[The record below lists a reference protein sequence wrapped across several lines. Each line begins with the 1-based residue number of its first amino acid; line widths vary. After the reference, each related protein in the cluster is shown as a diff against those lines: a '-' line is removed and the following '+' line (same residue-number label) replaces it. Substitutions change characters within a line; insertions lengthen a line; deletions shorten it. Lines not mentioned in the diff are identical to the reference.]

1 MKTALYVSAALLVL
15 GVFLV
20 SLRKTPSR
28 PIAGPESSPRPELE
42 YFKAVNRVAPPKDPQ
57 LLFLLMAQYSNANMQ
72 SDGVEFFSARLK
84 EFSPRLTEVQKALY
98 LSAIGLLRAQH
109 AGSVSLLHR
118 VGYVKDTITVLEQA
132 KQLSGGQVFVL
143 NWIAGVVY
151 SQLPGFFGQGKAAQD
166 ELIWCEKHGDKA
178 PDAGWL
184 REVYYRLG
192 KLALARGEQTKAQEY
207 LKRSG
212 YQDFNSPIT
221 LVTPFSEDVLT
232 GHTFAPR
239 RIAEIVPGRV
249 YVLTGFEFT
258 EYYFVVSDNG
268 RELIGIDAGTRPDSA
283 KAAYEALRAYA
294 AGLPELKTVFVT
306 HSHWDHIG
314 GQTYFRS
321 LNPQVRFYARSNYAE
336 EISHDFSGPEVLAKP
351 FFGER
356 IKLEDIRNFKPDVL
370 IDRRTKLTIGGTPI
384 ELIPVQGGET
394 HDGMFVNLPQQGV
407 MFVGDFIMPYLGAP
421 VVQEGDLSGLLDAID
436 VVVQENPKYLLHGHE
451 PLTRNFASTVMLSQ
465 LKLDLGWLRGQVLSR
480 IRSGEERAMIQQENL
495 IPPDLLGG
503 NPDVY
508 LPYFIMREHVIDRLY
523 DQNVG
528 YWQADL
534 QGLDHI
540 SRADRAELLVDYLGL
555 SEGQLTKTVE
565 RLTADGKYELAASL
579 LESSEGRFE
588 HSEAVAKVRRLV
600 YLKLMEKNQ
609 NTDPFKYILYSAKIG
624 EPTQQMAVTPR
635 P

>member
-132 KQLSGGQVFVL
+132 KQLSGGQVFVV

-221 LVTPFSEDVLT
+221 LVTPF
-232 GHTFAPR
+232 R
-239 RIAEIVPGRV
+239 R
-249 YVLTGFEFT
+249 
-258 EYYFVVSDNG
+258 
-268 RELIGIDAGTRPDSA
+268 
-283 KAAYEALRAYA
+283 
-294 AGLPELKTVFVT
+294 
-306 HSHWDHIG
+306 
-314 GQTYFRS
+314 
-321 LNPQVRFYARSNYAE
+321 
-336 EISHDFSGPEVLAKP
+336 
-351 FFGER
+351 
-356 IKLEDIRNFKPDVL
+356 
-370 IDRRTKLTIGGTPI
+370 
-384 ELIPVQGGET
+384 
-394 HDGMFVNLPQQGV
+394 MC
-407 MFVGDFIMPYLGAP
+407 
-421 VVQEGDLSGLLDAID
+421 
-436 VVVQENPKYLLHGHE
+436 
-451 PLTRNFASTVMLSQ
+451 
-465 LKLDLGWLRGQVLSR
+465 
-480 IRSGEERAMIQQENL
+480 
-495 IPPDLLGG
+495 
-503 NPDVY
+503 
-508 LPYFIMREHVIDRLY
+508 
-523 DQNVG
+523 
-528 YWQADL
+528 
-534 QGLDHI
+534 
-540 SRADRAELLVDYLGL
+540 
-555 SEGQLTKTVE
+555 
-565 RLTADGKYELAASL
+565 
-579 LESSEGRFE
+579 
-588 HSEAVAKVRRLV
+588 
-600 YLKLMEKNQ
+600 
-609 NTDPFKYILYSAKIG
+609 
-624 EPTQQMAVTPR
+624 
-635 P
+635 

>member
-132 KQLSGGQVFVL
+132 KQLSGGQVFVV

-394 HDGMFVNLPQQGV
+394 HDGMFVNLPQQ
-407 MFVGDFIMPYLGAP
+407 
-421 VVQEGDLSGLLDAID
+421 
-436 VVVQENPKYLLHGHE
+436 
-451 PLTRNFASTVMLSQ
+451 
-465 LKLDLGWLRGQVLSR
+465 
-480 IRSGEERAMIQQENL
+480 
-495 IPPDLLGG
+495 
-503 NPDVY
+503 
-508 LPYFIMREHVIDRLY
+508 
-523 DQNVG
+523 
-528 YWQADL
+528 
-534 QGLDHI
+534 
-540 SRADRAELLVDYLGL
+540 
-555 SEGQLTKTVE
+555 
-565 RLTADGKYELAASL
+565 
-579 LESSEGRFE
+579 
-588 HSEAVAKVRRLV
+588 
-600 YLKLMEKNQ
+600 
-609 NTDPFKYILYSAKIG
+609 
-624 EPTQQMAVTPR
+624 
-635 P
+635 